1 MSEPL
6 LNRQTTHRHWLS
18 ESSPEYF
25 PLSDEKTHGI
35 SQLTLS
41 LSIKNLWNKGGHAQI
56 PRVMRHPRSNVTL
69 SHHGQPRHLTAC
81 RCQETARRCLSLSLI
96 FYYLTLYRNSLI
108 SLPLLPNSG
117 RLRQS
122 LNPAFTTSATSPP
135 KTSVFLLVFLQFP
148 TTQTSI
154 DKTILVPLTNSLYVP
169 GHLSDPDHVIVDVG
183 TGYFVKKVP
192 FSFYNFLPSLLLLT
206 PNPSHRHVLKPSPTT
221 TKRST
226 ISNQTSPL
234 SKTSLQKSVTITTTS
249 SPSSRQKSRLK
260 SRQNLDFFNQGST
273 NVHVCV

>member
-135 KTSVFLLVFLQFP
+135 KTSVFLLIFLQFP
-148 TTQTSI
+148 TTQTST

-192 FSFYNFLPSLLLLT
+192 FSFYNFLPSFLLLT
-206 PNPSHRHVLKPSPTT
+206 PNPSQTRPQAATYYNEKVDYLESNLSSLEDLI
-221 TKRST
+221 TKKRDNHNYVVSLF
-226 ISNQTSPL
+226 QT
-234 SKTSLQKSVTITTTS
+234 KIQAQVEAKS
-249 SPSSRQKSRLK
+249 
-260 SRQNLDFFNQGST
+260 
-273 NVHVCV
+273 